1 MARQMSVA
9 SGGGKVVQM
18 PFRGWILRAA
28 AAAVLVAGVGWWAWD
43 HWIANDPV
51 RLIAK
56 AYTQQRPF
64 VFRIPGAA
72 NAPVRVER
80 GSVGSSFRRPA
91 SLAKAEGVIA
101 GELEK
106 DPDSVKWLDLKARAE
121 MMGWDPE
128 AAISTLQR
136 ALERKPDDPDLMAD
150 LGVAYALRA
159 EAQKRDVDYGY
170 AIEYLG
176 RSLKAKPN
184 APEAIFNRAVVYEQM
199 FLYDQAIR
207 EWRHYLELDPSG
219 GWREEAQ
226 SRLSE
231 LEQKKKPARQ
241 P

>member
-18 PFRGWILRAA
+18 PFRGWLLKAA
-28 AAAVLVAGVGWWAWD
+28 AVAVLVAGVGWWAWD
-43 HWIANDPV
+43 RWIANDPV

-80 GSVGSSFRRPA
+80 GSAGSSFRRPV

-121 MMGWDPE
+121 MMGSDPE

-136 ALERKPDDPDLMAD
+136 ALERKPDDPDLLAD

-159 EAQKRDVDYGY
+159 EARDRDVNYGY
-170 AIEYLG
+170 AIDYLE
-176 RSLKAKPN
+176 RSLRAKPN
-184 APEAIFNRAVVYEQM
+184 APVAVFNRAVVYEQ
-199 FLYDQAIR
+199 FSLDDDAIR
-207 EWRHYLELDPSG
+207 EWRHYLELDPRG
-219 GWREEAQ
+219 AWREEAQ
-226 SRLSE
+226 DRLSK
-231 LEQKKKPARQ
+231 LEQKKKPGRQ